1 MTRAHVRNFSGDCTR
16 VPHGD
21 GLQPP
26 IALSL
31 SPAFL
36 SRQCCPLNLVGRRVW
51 VATALVLFTLALPGV
66 AQAATLVSNLGQGTT
81 TLRQGSFASA
91 QGFQTGTQRA
101 GYSLTSVQLH
111 MDNFGDL
118 TTIADLMVSLR
129 TRATRSVDGP
139 SSTDWVTFD
148 NPLFAITH
156 AGTATFTLP
165 TDTMID
171 LTPNTAYFVIID
183 IEARALTFEGHDRRG
198 VNIGTTTETDEDTGA
213 AAGWEIHDDSY
224 SYRRSSTSFQRSW
237 QSTGSMY
244 RIAVNATPKNIPATG
259 LPTITG
265 TATMVGDT
273 LTAVTTGISDADGLA
288 GVGYSYQWI
297 RVDDMAVET
306 EISGAM
312 SSTHTLVA
320 ADVGKH
326 FKVRV
331 AFQDNT
337 GFDEARTSKLYP
349 ARTGGICARTEQ
361 VHDAIVAATAATTC
375 ANVTAT
381 HLADLEILNLRNQ
394 SISRLQSGDFA
405 GLTALNQL
413 TLRNNALRGL
423 PAGLFTGLTKLD
435 DLNLSDN
442 ALSSLPANIFAGLT
456 ALERL
461 TLQNNALTLSGLP
474 AGLFT
479 GLTAL
484 DDLNLSYNALS
495 SLPAGIFDG
504 LTTLDTLCLNN
515 NALSSLRANV
525 FQDLTTLTT
534 LTLQKNSNPEPFA
547 PTAEAGETQRVATG
561 AAVALA
567 GSSSSP
573 WGTNVTYAWRQA
585 SGATVTLTGADT
597 ARPSFTAPL
606 TAGDLAFTLTVTGR
620 PLERPAPTPSRCRS
634 SPPGPSRR

>member
-1 MTRAHVRNFSGDCTR
+1 MVYLWTGGSWPGR
-16 VPHGD
+16 HGAREPQ
-21 GLQPP
+21 LSRTLPP
-26 IALSL
+26 I
-31 SPAFL
+31 
-36 SRQCCPLNLVGRRVW
+36 RQHLWAVRAGWILLGLLLV
-51 VATALVLFTLALPGV
+51 ALPAP

-81 TLRQGSFASA
+81 TLRQTWFDGA

-111 MDNFGDL
+111 MDSFGDP
-118 TTIADLMVSLR
+118 TTIVDLRVSLR
-129 TRATRSVDGP
+129 TRETGSVDRP

-148 NPLFAITH
+148 NPDFTITS

-165 TDTMID
+165 TGRMID

-183 IEARALTFEGHDRRG
+183 IEARALTIEGHDRRG

-224 SYRRSSTSFQRSW
+224 SYRRSSTSYPRSW
-237 QSTGSMY
+237 QSTGYMY

-265 TATMVGDT
+265 TASMVGDT

-312 SSTHTLVA
+312 SRTHTLVA

-326 FKVRV
+326 FKVKV

-361 VHDAIVAATAATTC
+361 VRDAIVAATAATTC

-381 HLADLEILNLRNQ
+381 HLSGLFPSLSLGGKA
-394 SISRLQSGDFA
+394 ISRLQSGDFA
-405 GLTALNQL
+405 GLTGLTQL

-423 PAGLFTGLTKLD
+423 PAGLFSGLTELE

-456 ALERL
+456 ELA
-461 TLQNNALTLSGLP
+461 
-474 AGLFT
+474 
-479 GLTAL
+479 
-484 DDLNLSYNALS
+484 DLNLSDNALS

-504 LTTLDTLCLNN
+504 LTALDTLCLNH

-534 LTLQKNSNPEPFA
+534 LSLQHNSNTEPFA

-567 GSSSSP
+567 GSSSSS
-573 WGTNVTYAWRQA
+573 R
-585 SGATVTLTGADT
+585 GART
-597 ARPSFTAPL
+597 
-606 TAGDLAFTLTVTGR
+606 
-620 PLERPAPTPSRCRS
+620 
-634 SPPGPSRR
+634 

>member
-51 VATALVLFTLALPGV
+51 VATALVLFTLALPAP
-66 AQAATLVSNLGQGTT
+66 AQAATLVSNLEQGTT
-81 TLRQGSFASA
+81 TFRQEDSFASA

-111 MDNFGDL
+111 MDNFVDP
-118 TTIADLMVSLR
+118 TIIADLMVSLR
-129 TRATRSVDGP
+129 TRETGSVDGP

-148 NPLFAITH
+148 NPDFTITS

-165 TDTMID
+165 PGRMID

-183 IEARALTFEGHDRRG
+183 TKNRTISGVNRRG

-224 SYRRSSTSFQRSW
+224 SYRYASIPYQRSW
-237 QSTGSMY
+237 QSTGYMY

-265 TATMVGDT
+265 TASMVGDT

-312 SSTHTLVA
+312 SRTHTLVA

-381 HLADLEILNLRNQ
+381 HLAGLGILDLRNQ

-405 GLTALNQL
+405 GLTALTQL

-423 PAGLFTGLTKLD
+423 PAGLFRGLTTLE

-456 ALERL
+456 GWSA
-461 TLQNNALTLSGLP
+461 
-474 AGLFT
+474 
-479 GLTAL
+479 
-484 DDLNLSYNALS
+484 
-495 SLPAGIFDG
+495 
-504 LTTLDTLCLNN
+504 
-515 NALSSLRANV
+515 
-525 FQDLTTLTT
+525 
-534 LTLQKNSNPEPFA
+534 
-547 PTAEAGETQRVATG
+547 
-561 AAVALA
+561 
-567 GSSSSP
+567 
-573 WGTNVTYAWRQA
+573 
-585 SGATVTLTGADT
+585 
-597 ARPSFTAPL
+597 
-606 TAGDLAFTLTVTGR
+606 
-620 PLERPAPTPSRCRS
+620 
-634 SPPGPSRR
+634 

>member
-1 MTRAHVRNFSGDCTR
+1 MVYLWTGGSWPGR
-16 VPHGD
+16 HGA
-21 GLQPP
+21 GEPQLSRTLPP
-26 IALSL
+26 I
-31 SPAFL
+31 
-36 SRQCCPLNLVGRRVW
+36 RQHLWAVRAGWILLGLLLV
-51 VATALVLFTLALPGV
+51 ALPAP

-81 TLRQGSFASA
+81 TLRQTWFDGA

-111 MDNFGDL
+111 MDSFGDP
-118 TTIADLMVSLR
+118 TTIVDLRVSLR
-129 TRATRSVDGP
+129 TRETGSVDRP

-148 NPLFAITH
+148 NPDFTITS

-165 TDTMID
+165 PGRMID

-183 IEARALTFEGHDRRG
+183 IEARALTIEGHDRRG

-224 SYRRSSTSFQRSW
+224 SYRRSSTSYPRSW
-237 QSTGSMY
+237 QSTGYMY

-265 TATMVGDT
+265 TASMVGDT

-312 SSTHTLVA
+312 SRTHTLVA

-326 FKVRV
+326 FKVKV

-361 VHDAIVAATAATTC
+361 VRDAIVAATAATTC

-381 HLADLEILNLRNQ
+381 HLSGLFPSLSLGGKA
-394 SISRLQSGDFA
+394 ISRLQSGDFA
-405 GLTALNQL
+405 GLTGLTQL

-423 PAGLFTGLTKLD
+423 PAGLFSGLTTLE

-456 ALERL
+456 AL
-461 TLQNNALTLSGLP
+461 A
-474 AGLFT
+474 
-479 GLTAL
+479 
-484 DDLNLSYNALS
+484 DLNLSYNALS

-504 LTTLDTLCLNN
+504 LTALDTLCLNH

-534 LTLQKNSNPEPFA
+534 LSLQHNSNTEPFA

-573 WGTNVTYAWRQA
+573 WGTNVIYAWTQA
-585 SGATVTLTGADT
+585 RGAPVTLTGADT
-597 ARPSFTAPL
+597 ARPSFTAPV

-634 SPPGPSRR
+634 LTPGPS

>member
-1 MTRAHVRNFSGDCTR
+1 M
-16 VPHGD
+16 
-21 GLQPP
+21 
-26 IALSL
+26 
-31 SPAFL
+31 
-36 SRQCCPLNLVGRRVW
+36 
-51 VATALVLFTLALPGV
+51 
-66 AQAATLVSNLGQGTT
+66 
-81 TLRQGSFASA
+81 
-91 QGFQTGTQRA
+91 
-101 GYSLTSVQLH
+101 
-111 MDNFGDL
+111 
-118 TTIADLMVSLR
+118 
-129 TRATRSVDGP
+129 
-139 SSTDWVTFD
+139 
-148 NPLFAITH
+148 
-156 AGTATFTLP
+156 
-165 TDTMID
+165 
-171 LTPNTAYFVIID
+171 IID
-183 IEARALTFEGHDRRG
+183 IEARALTIEGHDRRG

-224 SYRRSSTSFQRSW
+224 SYRRSSTSYPRSW
-237 QSTGSMY
+237 QSTGYMY

-265 TATMVGDT
+265 TASMVGDT

-288 GVGYSYQWI
+288 GVSYSYQWI

-306 EISGAM
+306 EISGAT
-312 SSTHTLVA
+312 SRTHTLVA

-361 VHDAIVAATAATTC
+361 VHAAIVAATAATTC

-381 HLADLEILNLRNQ
+381 HLLGLGILDVRNQ

-423 PAGLFTGLTKLD
+423 PAGLFRGLTELE

-456 ALERL
+456 AL
-461 TLQNNALTLSGLP
+461 A
-474 AGLFT
+474 
-479 GLTAL
+479 
-484 DDLNLSYNALS
+484 DLNLSYNALS

-504 LTTLDTLCLNN
+504 LTALDTLCLNH

-547 PTAEAGETQRVATG
+547 PTVEAGETQRVATG

-573 WGTNVTYAWRQA
+573 WGTNVIYAWTQA
-585 SGATVTLTGADT
+585 SGAPVTLTGADT
-597 ARPSFTAPL
+597 ARPSFTAPS

-634 SPPGPSRR
+634 LTPGPSRR

>member
-21 GLQPP
+21 GLQPS

-51 VATALVLFTLALPGV
+51 VATALVLFTLALPAP
-66 AQAATLVSNLGQGTT
+66 AQAALQVSNLGQGTT
-81 TLRQGSFASA
+81 TLRQRGSFASA
-91 QGFQTGTQRA
+91 QGFQTGPQRA

-111 MDNFGDL
+111 MDSFGDP
-118 TTIADLMVSLR
+118 TTIYDLRVSLR
-129 TRATRSVDGP
+129 TRETGSVDGP

-148 NPLFAITH
+148 NPSFTRTH

-165 TDTMID
+165 TDRMID
-171 LTPNTAYFVIID
+171 LTPNTAYFVTID
-183 IEARALTFEGHDRRG
+183 IKSRSIIGVNRRG

-224 SYRRSSTSFQRSW
+224 SYRYAPIPSQRSW

-265 TATMVGDT
+265 TASMVGDT

-288 GVGYSYQWI
+288 GVSYSYQWI

-312 SSTHTLVA
+312 SSTYTLVA

-326 FKVRV
+326 FKVKV

-381 HLADLEILNLRNQ
+381 HLARLGILNLRNQ

-405 GLTALNQL
+405 GLTELNQL

-423 PAGLFTGLTKLD
+423 PAGLFSGLTKLE

-474 AGLFT
+474 AGLFR

-504 LTTLDTLCLNN
+504 LTALDTLCLNN

-597 ARPSFTAPL
+597 ARPSFTAPS

>member
-1 MTRAHVRNFSGDCTR
+1 MVYLWTGGSWPGR
-16 VPHGD
+16 HGA
-21 GLQPP
+21 GEPQLSRTLPP
-26 IALSL
+26 I
-31 SPAFL
+31 
-36 SRQCCPLNLVGRRVW
+36 RQHLWAVRAGWILLGLLLV
-51 VATALVLFTLALPGV
+51 ALPAP

-81 TLRQGSFASA
+81 TLRQTGSFAGA

-111 MDNFGDL
+111 MDSFGDP
-118 TTIADLMVSLR
+118 TTIVDLRVSLR
-129 TRATRSVDGP
+129 TRETGSVDRP

-148 NPLFAITH
+148 NPLFTITS

-165 TDTMID
+165 PDTMID

-183 IEARALTFEGHDRRG
+183 IEARAISGSYRRG
-198 VNIGTTTETDEDTGA
+198 VNIGTSTETDEDTGA

-224 SYRRSSTSFQRSW
+224 SYRYASIPSQRSW
-237 QSTGSMY
+237 DSTGYMY

-265 TATMVGDT
+265 TASMVGDT

-306 EISGAM
+306 DISGAM
-312 SSTHTLVA
+312 SRTHTLVA

-375 ANVTAT
+375 ANVTAR
-381 HLADLEILNLRNQ
+381 HLAGLGILDVRNQ
-394 SISRLQSGDFA
+394 SISRLQSDDFA
-405 GLTALNQL
+405 GLTALTQL

-423 PAGLFTGLTKLD
+423 PAGLFRGLTTLE

-461 TLQNNALTLSGLP
+461 TLQNNALTLRGLP
-474 AGLFT
+474 AGLFR
-479 GLTAL
+479 GLTTL
-484 DDLNLSYNALS
+484 EDLNLSYNALS

-504 LTTLDTLCLNN
+504 LTALDTLCLNH

-534 LTLQKNSNPEPFA
+534 LTLQKNSNTDPFA
-547 PTAEAGETQRVATG
+547 PTVEAGETQRVATG

-573 WGTNVTYAWRQA
+573 WGTNVTYAWTQA
-585 SGATVTLTGADT
+585 SGAPVTLTGADT
-597 ARPSFTAPL
+597 ARPSFTAPS

>member
-36 SRQCCPLNLVGRRVW
+36 SRQCCPLNRVGRRVW
-51 VATALVLFTLALPGV
+51 VATALVLFTLALAAP

-81 TLRQGSFASA
+81 TLRQTSFDSA
-91 QGFQTGTQRA
+91 QGFQTGPQRA

-111 MDNFGDL
+111 MDRFVDP
-118 TTIADLMVSLR
+118 TTIDALRVSLR

-148 NPLFAITH
+148 NSTFTS
-156 AGTATFTLP
+156 AGTATFTLT

-171 LTPNTAYFVIID
+171 LAPNTAYFVIID
-183 IEARALTFEGHDRRG
+183 MEGLALTIEGYDRRG

-224 SYRRSSTSFQRSW
+224 SYQYAPYPRSW
-237 QSTGSMY
+237 QSNGYMY

-273 LTAVTTGISDADGLA
+273 LTAVTTEISDADGLA

-312 SSTHTLVA
+312 SRTHTLVA

-326 FKVRV
+326 FKVKV

-361 VHDAIVAATAATTC
+361 VRAAIVAATAATTC

-394 SISRLQSGDFA
+394 SISRLQSGDFD
-405 GLTALNQL
+405 GLTALTQL

-423 PAGLFTGLTKLD
+423 PAGLFSELTELS
-435 DLNLSDN
+435 DLNLTDN

-456 ALERL
+456 KLERL
-461 TLQNNALTLSGLP
+461 TLQNNALTLRGLP

-479 GLTAL
+479 GLPAL
-484 DDLNLSYNALS
+484 ADLNLSYNALS

-504 LTTLDTLCLNN
+504 LTALDTLCLNH

-534 LTLQKNSNPEPFA
+534 LELQHNSNLDPFA
-547 PTAEAGETQRVATG
+547 PTAEAGETQRVAPG

-573 WGTNVTYAWRQA
+573 WGTNVIYAWTQA
-585 SGATVTLTGADT
+585 RGAPVTLTGADT
-597 ARPSFTAPL
+597 ARPSFTAPV

>member
-51 VATALVLFTLALPGV
+51 VATALVLFTLALPAP

-81 TLRQGSFASA
+81 TLRQTGSFASA
-91 QGFQTGTQRA
+91 QGFQTGPQRA

-111 MDNFGDL
+111 MDSFGDL
-118 TTIADLMVSLR
+118 TTIDDLRVSLR
-129 TRATRSVDGP
+129 TRETGSVDGP

-148 NPLFAITH
+148 NPDFTITH

-165 TDTMID
+165 PGMMID
-171 LTPNTAYFVIID
+171 LTPNTAYFVTID
-183 IEARALTFEGHDRRG
+183 TKNRTISGVNRRG

-224 SYRRSSTSFQRSW
+224 SYQYAPYPRSW
-237 QSTGSMY
+237 QSTGYMY

-259 LPTITG
+259 LLTITG
-265 TATMVGDT
+265 TASMVGDT

-312 SSTHTLVA
+312 SRTHTLVA

-381 HLADLEILNLRNQ
+381 HLSGLRILKLRNQ

-405 GLTALNQL
+405 GLTALTQL

-423 PAGLFTGLTKLD
+423 PAGLFNGLTTLE
-435 DLNLSDN
+435 DLNLSYN

-474 AGLFT
+474 AGLFR

-484 DDLNLSYNALS
+484 ADLNLSYNALS

-534 LTLQKNSNPEPFA
+534 LTLQHNSNPEPFA

-573 WGTNVTYAWRQA
+573 WGTNVIYAWTQA
-585 SGATVTLTGADT
+585 SGAPVTLTGADT
-597 ARPSFTAPL
+597 ARPSFTAPS

>member
-1 MTRAHVRNFSGDCTR
+1 MVYLWTGGSWPGR
-16 VPHGD
+16 HGAREPQ
-21 GLQPP
+21 LSRTLPP
-26 IALSL
+26 I
-31 SPAFL
+31 
-36 SRQCCPLNLVGRRVW
+36 RQHLWAVRAGWILLGLLLV
-51 VATALVLFTLALPGV
+51 ALPAP

-81 TLRQGSFASA
+81 TLRQTWFDGA

-111 MDNFGDL
+111 MDSFGDP
-118 TTIADLMVSLR
+118 TTIVDLRVSLR
-129 TRATRSVDGP
+129 TRETGSVDRP

-148 NPLFAITH
+148 NPDFTITS

-165 TDTMID
+165 TGRMID

-183 IEARALTFEGHDRRG
+183 IEARALTIEGHDRRG

-224 SYRRSSTSFQRSW
+224 SYRRSSTSYPRSW
-237 QSTGSMY
+237 QSTGYMY

-265 TATMVGDT
+265 TASMVGDT

-312 SSTHTLVA
+312 SRTHTLVA

-326 FKVRV
+326 FKVKV

-361 VHDAIVAATAATTC
+361 VRDAIVAATAATTC

-381 HLADLEILNLRNQ
+381 HLSGLFPSLSLGGKA
-394 SISRLQSGDFA
+394 ISSLQSGDFA
-405 GLTALNQL
+405 GLTGLTQL

-423 PAGLFTGLTKLD
+423 PAGLFSGLTTLE

-456 ALERL
+456 AL
-461 TLQNNALTLSGLP
+461 A
-474 AGLFT
+474 
-479 GLTAL
+479 
-484 DDLNLSYNALS
+484 DLNLSDNALS

-504 LTTLDTLCLNN
+504 LTALDTLCLNH

-534 LTLQKNSNPEPFA
+534 LSLQHNSNTEPFA

-573 WGTNVTYAWRQA
+573 WGTNVIYAWTQA
-585 SGATVTLTGADT
+585 SGAPVTLTGADT
-597 ARPSFTAPL
+597 ASPSFTAPV

-634 SPPGPSRR
+634 LTPGPS

>member
-1 MTRAHVRNFSGDCTR
+1 MVYLWTGGSWPGR
-16 VPHGD
+16 HGAREPQ
-21 GLQPP
+21 LSRTLPP
-26 IALSL
+26 I
-31 SPAFL
+31 
-36 SRQCCPLNLVGRRVW
+36 RQHLWGVRAGWILLGLLLV
-51 VATALVLFTLALPGV
+51 ALPAP

-81 TLRQGSFASA
+81 TLRQRGSFASA
-91 QGFQTGTQRA
+91 QGFQIGPQRA

-111 MDNFGDL
+111 MDSFGDP
-118 TTIADLMVSLR
+118 TTITDLRVSLR
-129 TRATRSVDGP
+129 TRETGSVDRP
-139 SSTDWVTFD
+139 SSTDWVTFV
-148 NPLFAITH
+148 NPLFTRTH

-165 TDTMID
+165 TGTMID
-171 LTPNTAYFVIID
+171 LTPNTAYFVTID
-183 IEARALTFEGHDRRG
+183 IKSRSIIGVNRRG

-224 SYRRSSTSFQRSW
+224 SYRYAPIPSQRSW

>member
-1 MTRAHVRNFSGDCTR
+1 MVYLWTGGSWPGR
-16 VPHGD
+16 HGAREPQ
-21 GLQPP
+21 LSRTLPP
-26 IALSL
+26 I
-31 SPAFL
+31 
-36 SRQCCPLNLVGRRVW
+36 RQHLWAVRAGWILLGLLLV
-51 VATALVLFTLALPGV
+51 ALPAP
-66 AQAATLVSNLGQGTT
+66 AQAAIQVSNLDQGTT
-81 TLRQGSFASA
+81 TRRQASFASA

-111 MDNFGDL
+111 MDSFGDL
-118 TTIADLMVSLR
+118 TTIADLRVSLR
-129 TRATRSVDGP
+129 TRATGSADGP

-148 NPLFAITH
+148 NPRFTRTH

-171 LTPNTAYFVIID
+171 LTPTTAYFVIID

-198 VNIGTTTETDEDTGA
+198 VNIGTSTETDEDTGA

-224 SYRRSSTSFQRSW
+224 SYRRSSTSYLRSW

-265 TATMVGDT
+265 TASMVGDT

-297 RVDDMAVET
+297 RVDAMAVET
-306 EISGAM
+306 EISGAT
-312 SSTHTLVA
+312 SRTHTLVA

-326 FKVRV
+326 FKVKV

-349 ARTGGICARTEQ
+349 ARTDGICARTEQ
-361 VHDAIVAATAATTC
+361 VHAAIVAATAATTC

-381 HLADLEILNLRNQ
+381 HLLGLGILDVRNQ

-405 GLTALNQL
+405 GLTELKQL

-423 PAGLFTGLTKLD
+423 PAGLFSGLTELS

-442 ALSSLPANIFAGLT
+442 ALSSLPAGLFTGLT

-474 AGLFT
+474 AGLFR
-479 GLTAL
+479 GLPAL
-484 DDLNLSYNALS
+484 ADLNLSDNALS

-504 LTTLDTLCLNN
+504 LTALDTLCLNH

-534 LTLQKNSNPEPFA
+534 LELQHNSNLDPFA
-547 PTAEAGETQRVATG
+547 PTADAGETQRVAPG

-573 WGTNVTYAWRQA
+573 WGTNVIYAWTQA
-585 SGATVTLTGADT
+585 RGAPVTLTGADT
-597 ARPSFTAPL
+597 ARPSFTAPA

>member
-1 MTRAHVRNFSGDCTR
+1 M
-16 VPHGD
+16 
-21 GLQPP
+21 
-26 IALSL
+26 
-31 SPAFL
+31 
-36 SRQCCPLNLVGRRVW
+36 
-51 VATALVLFTLALPGV
+51 
-66 AQAATLVSNLGQGTT
+66 
-81 TLRQGSFASA
+81 
-91 QGFQTGTQRA
+91 
-101 GYSLTSVQLH
+101 
-111 MDNFGDL
+111 
-118 TTIADLMVSLR
+118 
-129 TRATRSVDGP
+129 
-139 SSTDWVTFD
+139 
-148 NPLFAITH
+148 
-156 AGTATFTLP
+156 
-165 TDTMID
+165 
-171 LTPNTAYFVIID
+171 
-183 IEARALTFEGHDRRG
+183 
-198 VNIGTTTETDEDTGA
+198 
-213 AAGWEIHDDSY
+213 
-224 SYRRSSTSFQRSW
+224 
-237 QSTGSMY
+237 
-244 RIAVNATPKNIPATG
+244 
-259 LPTITG
+259 
-265 TATMVGDT
+265 
-273 LTAVTTGISDADGLA
+273 
-288 GVGYSYQWI
+288 
-297 RVDDMAVET
+297 
-306 EISGAM
+306 
-312 SSTHTLVA
+312 
-320 ADVGKH
+320 GKH

-381 HLADLEILNLRNQ
+381 HLAGLGILDVRNQ
-394 SISRLQSGDFA
+394 SISRLQSDDFA

-423 PAGLFTGLTKLD
+423 PAGLFSGLTTLED
-435 DLNLSDN
+435 LNLSDNALSSLPANIFAGLTALADLNLSDN

-474 AGLFT
+474 AGLFS

-484 DDLNLSYNALS
+484 ADLNLSYNALS

-504 LTTLDTLCLNN
+504 LTALDTLCLNH

-534 LTLQKNSNPEPFA
+534 LTLQNNSNPDPFA

-573 WGTNVTYAWRQA
+573 WGTNVIYAWTQA
-585 SGATVTLTGADT
+585 SGAPVTLTGADT
-597 ARPSFTAPL
+597 ASPSFTAPV

-634 SPPGPSRR
+634 STPGPSRR